1 MMCEGKSAFSCD
13 IPYLCSLDH
22 DLILKEKIE
31 EDKLEIGQVAY
42 DMEYCGKTI
51 CLVICKLS
59 SAYYC
64 NRGVSVIVESI

>member
-42 DMEYCGKTI
+42 DMEYCGKLFATSYRNI
-51 CLVICKLS
+51 CVLI
-59 SAYYC
+59 
-64 NRGVSVIVESI
+64 G